1 MSMSSLRPSDSLP
14 AQLCNAGNERKCQD
28 RLRPCGENVS
38 PFPRQTNE
46 QAVCPEGK
54 YPNPKHQPPKETP
67 NLNHQGSVRAIW
79 NLELGISLAIGI
91 LAVGDSAS
99 RWLSSRVIIWL
110 NCDWL
115 AHFDAVAIEPKSS
128 LTAD

>member
-54 YPNPKHQPPKETP
+54 YPNPEHQPPKKLQTSIIKARYARFGIWSLEF
-67 NLNHQGSVRAIW
+67 LWLLGFWRLEIQRRVGSARGGSFV
-79 NLELGISLAIGI
+79 
-91 LAVGDSAS
+91 
-99 RWLSSRVIIWL
+99 
-110 NCDWL
+110 
-115 AHFDAVAIEPKSS
+115 
-128 LTAD
+128 